1 MLSGCQ
7 RTLTFGTLQIGLRE
21 KNKMAFSPDT
31 QSMPVRY
38 RLITTAALL
47 ALVFGNPLS
56 LNAQP
61 KAPEVTVANPILKR
75 IVHWDEYTGQFE
87 AVRRVEVRA
96 RVSGELVKIHFM
108 DGQTV
113 QAGDV
118 LFTID
123 PRPFEIAVEAA
134 RAEVA
139 RAKAQIAVTGSDL
152 ERAEQLTPSKVLTQR
167 DFDQRKANHDAA
179 KAQSRSAEAM
189 LRNAELNLEWT
200 SVVAPID
207 GRISDRKVDAG
218 NLISGGQ
225 VGASLLTTIVSLH
238 PIHFV
243 FNVSEPDYVRYSRL
257 AANGRRPSARVPG
270 NAVQVRLADEKEWTR
285 NGQVNFIDNQLNG
298 KSGTI
303 RARALVENEDFFVTP
318 GTFGRLRLF
327 GGNVEALLVPDAAV
341 VSDQSRKVV
350 YTVGTDNKI
359 QVKPVALGLIDEGLR
374 VITTGLSKDDR
385 VVISGLANPAV
396 RSGAIVAPIPGNIV
410 LATK

>member
-1 MLSGCQ
+1 MLGGHWTS
-7 RTLTFGTLQIGLRE
+7 TLSALQTTKE
-21 KNKMAFSPDT
+21 ENEMALPRDMR
-31 QSMPVRY
+31 SMAVRY
-38 RLITTAALL
+38 GLSTMAASL
-47 ALVFGNPLS
+47 ALVFGSFLP

-61 KAPEVTVANPILKR
+61 KAPEVTVANPVLKR
-75 IVHWDEYTGQFE
+75 IVQWEEYTGQFE
-87 AVRRVEVRA
+87 AMRRVEVRP
-96 RVSGELVKIHFM
+96 RVSGELVKIHFT

-113 QAGDV
+113 RAGDM

-123 PRPFEIAVEAA
+123 PRPFEIAVESA

-139 RAKAQIAVTGSDL
+139 RARAQVAVTGNDL
-152 ERAEQLTPSKVLTQR
+152 ERAEQLTPSKVLTQC
-167 DFDQRKANHDAA
+167 DFDQRKASHDAA
-179 KAQSRSAEAM
+179 KAQLQSAEAM

-200 SVVAPID
+200 SVLAPID

-218 NLISGGQ
+218 NLVSGGQ

-257 AANGRRPSARVPG
+257 AANGQRPSSSMPG
-270 NAVQVRLADEKEWTR
+270 NAVQIRLADEKEWNR
-285 NGQVNFIDNQLNG
+285 KGKVNFIDNQLNG

-303 RARALVENEDFFVTP
+303 RARAVLENEDLFLTP

-327 GGNVEALLVPDAAV
+327 GGDDEALLIPDAAV

-350 YTVGTDNKI
+350 FTVAPDNKI
-359 QVKPVALGLIDEGLR
+359 QVKPVTLGPIEESLR
-374 VITTGLSKDDR
+374 VVTTGLSKDDR

-396 RSGAIVAPIPGNIV
+396 RAGAIVAPIPGSIV

>member
-1 MLSGCQ
+1 M
-7 RTLTFGTLQIGLRE
+7 RHAFPADTRP
-21 KNKMAFSPDT
+21 MA
-31 QSMPVRY
+31 VRY
-38 RLITTAALL
+38 RLKTIAASLALL
-47 ALVFGNPLS
+47 LGSSLP

-61 KAPEVTVANPILKR
+61 KPPEVTVANPVLKR
-75 IVHWDEYTGQFE
+75 IAQWDEYTGQFE

-96 RVSGELVKIHFM
+96 RVSGELVKIHFS
-108 DGQTV
+108 DGQT
-113 QAGDV
+113 
-118 LFTID
+118 
-123 PRPFEIAVEAA
+123 VEAA

-139 RAKAQIAVTGSDL
+139 RARAQLAVTGNDL

-179 KAQSRSAEAM
+179 KAQLQSAEAM

-200 SVVAPID
+200 SVPAPIE

-225 VGASLLTTIVSLH
+225 VGASLLTTIVSLD

-243 FNVSEPDYVRYSRL
+243 FSVSEPDYVRYSRL
-257 AANGRRPSARVPG
+257 AANGQRLSSSMSG

-285 NGQVNFIDNQLNG
+285 NGQMNFIDNQLNG

-303 RARALVENEDFFVTP
+303 RARAVVENEDLFLTP

-327 GGNVEALLVPDAAV
+327 GGKAEALLIPDAAV
-341 VSDQSRKVV
+341 VSDQSRKVA
-350 YTVGTDNKI
+350 YAVGPDNKI
-359 QVKPVALGLIDEGLR
+359 QVKPVTLGPIEEGLR
-374 VITTGLSKDDR
+374 VITTGLSKDDW

-410 LATK
+410 LATN

>member
-1 MLSGCQ
+1 
-7 RTLTFGTLQIGLRE
+7 
-21 KNKMAFSPDT
+21 MAFPPDT
-31 QSMPVRY
+31 RSMAVRY
-38 RLITTAALL
+38 RLGTVAVSL
-47 ALVFGNPLS
+47 ALVFGSS
-56 LNAQP
+56 LASNAQP
-61 KAPEVTVANPILKR
+61 KAPEVTVANPVLKN
-75 IVHWDEYTGQFE
+75 IVQWDEYTGQFE

-96 RVSGELVKIHFM
+96 RVSGELVKIHFT

-113 QAGDV
+113 KAGDV

-139 RAKAQIAVTGSDL
+139 RARAQIAVTANDL

-179 KAQSRSAEAM
+179 KAQLQSAEAM

-200 SVVAPID
+200 SVPAPID

-218 NLISGGQ
+218 NLVSGGQ
-225 VGASLLTTIVSLH
+225 VGASLLTIIVSLQ

-257 AANGRRPSARVPG
+257 AANGEPSSSVPG
-270 NAVQVRLADEKEWTR
+270 NAVQIRLADEKEWTR
-285 NGQVNFIDNQLNG
+285 HGQMNFIDNQLNG

-303 RARALVENEDFFVTP
+303 RARAVVENEDFFLMP

-327 GGNVEALLVPDAAV
+327 GGKVEALLIPDAAV

-350 YTVGTDNKI
+350 YTVGPDNKI
-359 QVKPVALGLIDEGLR
+359 QVKPVTLGPIEESLR
-374 VITTGLSKDDR
+374 VVTTGLSKDDR

-396 RSGAIVAPIPGNIV
+396 RSGAIVAPILGNIV
-410 LATK
+410 LATN

>member
-1 MLSGCQ
+1 
-7 RTLTFGTLQIGLRE
+7 
-21 KNKMAFSPDT
+21 MASPPDT
-31 QSMPVRY
+31 RSMAARN
-38 RLITTAALL
+38 RLNTMAAALV
-47 ALVFGNPLS
+47 LVFGSFLP

-61 KAPEVTVANPILKR
+61 KAPEVMVANPVMKG
-75 IVHWDEYTGQFE
+75 IVQWDEYTGQFE

-96 RVSGELVKIHFM
+96 RVSGELVKIHFT
-108 DGQTV
+108 DV
-113 QAGDV
+113 QAVKAGDV

-167 DFDQRKANHDAA
+167 DFDQRKASHDAA
-179 KAQSRSAEAM
+179 KAQLQSAEAM

-200 SVVAPID
+200 SVLAPID

-218 NLISGGQ
+218 NLVSGGQ

-257 AANGRRPSARVPG
+257 AANGQRPSSSIPG
-270 NAVQVRLADEKEWTR
+270 NAVQIRLADEKEWNR
-285 NGQVNFIDNQLNG
+285 NGKVNFIDNQLNG

-303 RARALVENEDFFVTP
+303 RARAVLENGDLFLTP

-327 GGNVEALLVPDAAV
+327 GGDGEALLIPDAAV

-350 YTVGTDNKI
+350 YTVGPDNKI
-359 QVKPVALGLIDEGLR
+359 QLKPVTLGPIKESLR
-374 VITTGLSKDDR
+374 VVTTGLSKDDR

-410 LATK
+410 LATN